1 MRYMSD
7 AAAGELPTY
16 LIFQLLGYFTL
27 SYLVLIAPF
36 ALYLAVVLSLGR
48 LYKDNEVTAAEACG
62 IGVPRIMQS
71 VFYLSLFMALCVGVL
86 SMWIAPWAEAQQY
99 DLRDQA
105 KMESEFGFIAAGRFH
120 EIRRGQGVFYVESF
134 SDHNQ
139 IMHNVFVQ
147 LQTNGKVDIF
157 SASRGYLDFDKTT
170 GTSFIVLQD
179 GYRYEELENHQG
191 YRLHEYKSAGIRV
204 EPESVAKGK
213 RKVIAI
219 STSDLLDMNT
229 REAKA
234 ELHWRIAMP
243 ISCILL
249 TLIGVLISRTN
260 PRQGRF
266 GKLFVG
272 LLVYI
277 LYIYVLMLCKN
288 WLKHGDVS
296 MVLGMWWIHFLM
308 LIYLIM
314 LAGQQFGWR
323 WMYETLMRKE
333 ARAS

>member
-1 MRYMSD
+1 MSD

-48 LYKDNEVTAAEACG
+48 LYKDNEITAAEACG
-62 IGVPRIMQS
+62 IGIPRIMKS
-71 VFYLSLFMALCVGVL
+71 VFYLSLFMAVCVGVL
-86 SMWIAPWAEAQQY
+86 SVWIAPWAEEQQY
-99 DLRDQA
+99 SLRDQA

-134 SDHNQ
+134 SDDNR
-139 IMHNVFVQ
+139 IMRNVFVQ
-147 LQTNGKVDIF
+147 LQTGDKVDIF
-157 SASRGYLDFDKTT
+157 SANRGYLDVDKKT
-170 GTSFIVLQD
+170 GASFIVLQD
-179 GYRYEELENHQG
+179 GYRYEELENNQG
-191 YRLHEYKSAGIRV
+191 YRLHEYKSSGIRI
-204 EPESVAKGK
+204 EPESIAKGK
-213 RKVIAI
+213 RKVIAT
-219 STSDLLDMNT
+219 STKDLMEIDTL
-229 REAKA
+229 EAKA

-266 GKLFVG
+266 GKLFIG

-277 LYIYVLMLCKN
+277 LYIYILMLTKN
-288 WLKHGDVS
+288 WLKHGDIPMFV
-296 MVLGMWWIHFLM
+296 GMWWIHFLM
-308 LIYLIM
+308 LIYLFV
-314 LAGQQFGWR
+314 LAGRQFGWQ
-323 WMYETLMRKE
+323 WMVAKITRKE
-333 ARAS
+333 MEAST